1 MKLHIVPARTGFQW
15 VKLGAQT
22 FLRQPLAMAGLCF
35 MFIAAFSVLSLLP
48 VIGPLLSLA
57 LVPAA
62 TLGIMA
68 ASREA
73 AQGRFPMPTTLVTAF
88 RAGPANTRSMLILGA
103 LYTAAVM
110 LVFGVGALFA
120 PDVAPGVELPNGEV
134 TPEQVRAMFNNPGL
148 WVTMVL
154 SVPVFMAFWHA
165 PALVHWHQV
174 TPLKSLFFSLMACWA
189 NKGAMLLYGLGW
201 MAVMMMIGVVMNLL
215 AVLFGSAALLNL
227 VAFPLALLIASMIQ
241 TSIWFTVRDS
251 FVTEE
256 GPAA

>member
-22 FLRQPLAMAGLCF
+22 FFRQPLAMAGLCF
-35 MFIAAFSVLSLLP
+35 MFMASISVLSLVP
-48 VIGPLLSLA
+48 IIGPLVSLVM
-57 LVPAA
+57 VPAA
-62 TLGIMA
+62 TLGLMA

-73 AQGRFPMPTTLVTAF
+73 QQGLFPMPTVLVTAF
-88 RAGPANTRSMLILGA
+88 RAGRANTRAMLILGV
-103 LYTAAVM
+103 LYAAAMM

-120 PDVAPGVELPNGEV
+120 TDVAPAMDLPNGEV
-134 TPEQVRAMFNNPGL
+134 TPEQVRAIFSNPGL

-154 SVPVFMAFWHA
+154 SLPVVMAFWHA

-174 TPLKSLFFSLMACWA
+174 TPLKSLFFSLMASWA
-189 NKGAMLLYGLGW
+189 NKGAMLLYGVGW
-201 MAVMMMIGVVMNLL
+201 MAVIMMSGVVMNLL
-215 AVLFGSAALLNL
+215 AALFGGAALLNL
-227 VAFPLALLIASMIQ
+227 VLFPMALLLTAMFH

>member
-22 FLRQPLAMAGLCF
+22 FFRQPLAMAGLCF
-35 MFIAAFSVLSLLP
+35 MFMASISVLSLVP
-48 VIGPLLSLA
+48 VIGPLISLA
-57 LVPAA
+57 VVPAA
-62 TLGIMA
+62 TLGLMV

-73 AQGRFPMPTTLVTAF
+73 AQGRFPMPTTLVAAF

-103 LYTAAVM
+103 LYAAILM

-120 PDVAPGVELPNGEV
+120 VDVAPVAGASSGEI
-134 TPEQVRAMFNNPGL
+134 TPEQVRAMFDNPGL
-148 WVTMVL
+148 WVTMLL
-154 SVPVFMAFWHA
+154 SVPVLMAFWHA

-189 NKGAMLLYGLGW
+189 NKGAMLLYGVGW
-201 MAVMMMIGVVMNLL
+201 MAVMMMTGLVMNLL

-227 VAFPLALLIASMIQ
+227 VIFPMALLLTAMFH

>member
-22 FLRQPLAMAGLCF
+22 FFRQPLAMAGLCF
-35 MFIAAFSVLSLLP
+35 MFMAAISVLSLLP
-48 VIGPLLSLA
+48 IIGPLLSLVM
-57 LVPAA
+57 VPAA
-62 TLGIMA
+62 TLGLMA

-73 AQGRFPMPTTLVTAF
+73 QQGRFPMPTVLVTAF
-88 RAGPANTRSMLILGA
+88 RAGRANTRAMLILGA
-103 LYTAAVM
+103 MYAAAMM

-120 PDVAPGVELPNGEV
+120 TDVAPVAGASSGEI
-134 TPEQVRAMFNNPGL
+134 TPEQVRAIFNNPGL

-154 SVPVFMAFWHA
+154 SLPVVMAFWHA

-174 TPLKSLFFSLMACWA
+174 TPLKSLFFSLMASWA
-189 NKGAMLLYGLGW
+189 NKGAMLLYGVGW
-201 MAVMMMIGVVMNLL
+201 MAVIMMAGVVMNLL
-215 AVLFGSAALLNL
+215 AALFGGAALLNL
-227 VAFPLALLIASMIQ
+227 VIFPMALLLTAMFH